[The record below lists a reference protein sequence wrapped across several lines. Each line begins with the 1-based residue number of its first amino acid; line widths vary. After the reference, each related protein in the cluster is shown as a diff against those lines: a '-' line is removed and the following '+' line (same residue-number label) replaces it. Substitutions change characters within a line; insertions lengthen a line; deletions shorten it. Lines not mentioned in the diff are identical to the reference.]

1 MPLDTARVLLVGG
14 HTRSIGKTS
23 LVVDIIRAFPDAAWT
38 AAKIT
43 QYGHGLCS
51 INGHACA
58 CAPHQHRFALDE
70 ETSRDNRTDTSRFLV
85 AGAARSLWLRT
96 KQGRLAEAMPLL
108 REALRDAGNVIIE
121 SNSLMDLLRPAL
133 YLVVL
138 DPASA
143 DFKASARQHLGQ
155 ADAFILRSELPPDIW
170 SAAACRRSPLR
181 ELAPERIAKW
191 PDVSPELLAEKPAF
205 QQRLGAPLPAELAE
219 FLQRG
224 FFRRLS
230 GVLSHQQH
238 LCS

>member
-1 MPLDTARVLLVGG
+1 MTAGTTRVLLVGG

-58 CAPHQHRFALDE
+58 CAPRQHRFALDE

-108 REALRDAGNVIIE
+108 REALRDADNVIIE

-155 ADAFILRSELPPDIW
+155 ADAFILRSELPADN
-170 SAAACRRSPLR
+170 
-181 ELAPERIAKW
+181 W
-191 PDVSPELLAEKPAF
+191 PDVSPGLLVDKPAF

-219 FLQRG
+219 FVRRG

-230 GVLSHQQH
+230 GVLSHRQH
-238 LCS
+238 LSS

>member
-1 MPLDTARVLLVGG
+1 MTTGTTRVLLVGG
-14 HTRSIGKTS
+14 HTRSIGKTA

-51 INGHACA
+51 INGKRCD
-58 CAPHQHRFALDE
+58 CAPQQHSFALDE

-85 AGAARSLWLRT
+85 AGATRSLWLRT

-108 REALRDAGNVIIE
+108 GEALRDAGNVIIE

-143 DFKASARQHLGQ
+143 DFKASARQHLGE
-155 ADAFILRSELPPDIW
+155 ADAFILRSELPAD
-170 SAAACRRSPLR
+170 A
-181 ELAPERIAKW
+181 W
-191 PDVSPELLAEKPAF
+191 PDVSPGLLADKPAF

-219 FLQRG
+219 FVQRG

-230 GVLSHQQH
+230 GVLSHPQH
-238 LCS
+238 LSS

>member
-1 MPLDTARVLLVGG
+1 MPAGITRVLLVGG

-51 INGHACA
+51 INGNRCH
-58 CAPHQHRFALDE
+58 CAPQQHSFALDE
-70 ETSRDNRTDTSRFLV
+70 ETSRDNRTDTARFLV

-108 REALRDAGNVIIE
+108 REALHDAGNVIIE
-121 SNSLMDLLRPAL
+121 SNSLMDLLHPDL

-138 DPASA
+138 DPAFT
-143 DFKASARQHLGQ
+143 DFKPSARQHLDQ
-155 ADAFILRSELPPDIW
+155 ADAFIVRSKL
-170 SAAACRRSPLR
+170 SADT
-181 ELAPERIAKW
+181 W
-191 PDVSPELLAEKPAF
+191 PDVPEQLLVGKPAF
-205 QQRLGAPLPAELAE
+205 RQPLGVPLPAELLD
-219 FLQRG
+219 FIQQG

-230 GVLSHQQH
+230 GVLSSQQH
-238 LCS
+238 LSS